1 MPLTVHI
8 ITPEKALP
16 PQEADH
22 VTIPASEGEAGIR
35 IGHAPYVAQL
45 KNGKVFVKSKS
56 KPDAFYVVRGGVAQV
71 FKDQVKI
78 LTEGV
83 AEPHLISE
91 KDLLARVEKLLAGT
105 YEDPIDR
112 LKAKA
117 EAQWIET
124 QLIAAGKTVP
134 DLSRL
139 N

>member
-1 MPLTVHI
+1 MPLTVQI

-16 PQEADH
+16 AQDADH
-22 VTIPASEGEAGIR
+22 VTVPASEGEAGIR
-35 IGHAPYVAQL
+35 IGHAPYVALL
-45 KNGKVFVKSKS
+45 KNGKVFVKSAS
-56 KPDAFYVVRGGVAQV
+56 QPDAIYAVRGGVVQV

-83 AEPHLISE
+83 ADPNQVSE
-91 KDLLARVEKLLAGT
+91 KDLLTRLEKLLAT
-105 YEDPIDR
+105 SYDDPIEQ

-117 EAQWIET
+117 EAQWIAT
-124 QLIAAGKTVP
+124 QLTTAGKPVP

>member
-1 MPLTVHI
+1 MPLTVQI

-16 PQEADH
+16 AQEADH

-56 KPDAFYVVRGGVAQV
+56 KPDAVYIVRGGVAQV

-83 AEPHLISE
+83 AEPSQVSE
-91 KDLLARVEKLLAGT
+91 KELLARLEKLLAT
-105 YEDPIDR
+105 SHDDAVEL

-117 EAQWIET
+117 EAQWIEA
-124 QLIAAGKTVP
+124 QLTAAGKTVP

>member
-1 MPLTVHI
+1 MPLTVQI

-16 PQEADH
+16 AQEADH

-35 IGHAPYVAQL
+35 IGHAPYVASL
-45 KNGKVFVKSKS
+45 KNGKVFVKSRS
-56 KPDAFYVVRGGVAQV
+56 KPDAIYIVRGGVAQV

-83 AEPHLISE
+83 AEPGQVSE
-91 KDLLARVEKLLAGT
+91 KDLVARLEKLLAT
-105 YEDPIDR
+105 SHDDPVEL

-124 QLIAAGKTVP
+124 QLIAAGKMVP